1 MVLKHWQLEKIKII
15 LETPGGHEGFPDGS
29 VSTESAC
36 NAGDPGSIS
45 RSGRSTGEAIGYPL
59 QYTWASLVAQLV
71 KNKSQLSGVSVYR
84 SWLYRGDRWELTVLI
99 LKEPVLSWGRWPLKG
114 GDEVGQLE
122 SEGWRGCTPCTLGGG
137 VGSGGVGTRP
147 WNSWGALHVGSVCG
161 PQWHQEA
168 LRLLAAFRGQ

>member
-1 MVLKHWQLEKIKII
+1 MILKHWQLEKIKII

-99 LKEPVLSWGRWPLKG
+99 LKEPVLSWGR
-114 GDEVGQLE
+114 
-122 SEGWRGCTPCTLGGG
+122 
-137 VGSGGVGTRP
+137 
-147 WNSWGALHVGSVCG
+147 
-161 PQWHQEA
+161 
-168 LRLLAAFRGQ
+168 